1 VTLITGIRLFL
12 CYGESGRNVWMDE
25 YKLLGSIAEGIL
37 DEGIIYDCPWDD
49 FRFNY
54 FRGKDSDIAARA
66 LGAWADSLGIKVE
79 FDVRREGRLDVIY
92 VFLAAG

>member
-12 CYGESGRNVWMDE
+12 CYGESRRNVWMDE

-54 FRGKDSDIAARA
+54 FRGKDSDTGGSRVGRMGRLA
-66 LGAWADSLGIKVE
+66 GKVE